1 LHLRLIRLHAIPEIE
16 NPMGPVLVWVDRLRA
31 TLERKEKVCNLRL
44 WCVDEVDAA
53 CQRAERASATAAVRA
68 RGFK

>member
-1 LHLRLIRLHAIPEIE
+1 MNLRLIRLHAIPEIE
-16 NPMGPVLVWVDRLRA
+16 NPMGPVLVWVDRKRA
-31 TLERKEKVCNLRL
+31 TLEKVCNLRL

-53 CQRAERASATAAVRA
+53 CQRAERASATAAVRV